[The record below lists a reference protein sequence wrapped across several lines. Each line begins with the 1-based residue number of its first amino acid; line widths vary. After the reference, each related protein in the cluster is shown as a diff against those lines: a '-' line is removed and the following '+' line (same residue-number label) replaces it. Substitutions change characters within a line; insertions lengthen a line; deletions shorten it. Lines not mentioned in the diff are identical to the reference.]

1 MPSLG
6 KFIRVLMALLTAFS
20 LTSAAASAELES
32 SSVSRDLRPLV
43 LMLREGIHSY
53 YVKIEPIAWSGPANT
68 SIGLERFE
76 DAKIYIKTIKYG
88 LFKDE
93 VTFDGLEVFP
103 PLIYQGYR
111 SAGSNFQIGTNKMPK
126 DSRPDYVGIAMC
138 PADIAHPQNADCR
151 SLRSALYT
159 TYIGGSMAASK
170 VFKCDQ
176 RPCNKE
182 GLDGPAAMFYREP
195 SSFGEVEFTPID
207 QAIGLEKIEQ
217 IKVKVADRL
226 EFVKQADEQYVKR
239 QAQEYKAQQSKA
251 DAVINNSRAGA
262 RLVCNSGDVMALRA
276 GQPLTAVS
284 YTCNGTGVDNRIQ
297 LQFLLNSGWRVVHET
312 RTPVEGA
319 MGNEL
324 FEVSLI
330 LER

>member
-20 LTSAAASAELES
+20 LTSAASGAELEG
-32 SSVSRDLRPLV
+32 SSVSQDLRPLV
-43 LMLREGIHSY
+43 LMLREGIHLY
-53 YVKIEPIAWSGPANT
+53 YVKVEPIAWSGPANT
-68 SIGLERFE
+68 SIGAERF
-76 DAKIYIKTIKYG
+76 DGAKIYIKTIKYG

-103 PLIYQGYR
+103 QLVYQGYR
-111 SAGSNFQIGTNKMPK
+111 SAGSNFQVGANKVPK
-126 DSRPDYVGIAMC
+126 ESRPDYVGIVMC
-138 PADIAHPQNADCR
+138 PADIAHPQNSDCR

-159 TYIGGSMAASK
+159 TYVGGSMAASK

-176 RPCNKE
+176 LPCNKE

-195 SSFGEVEFTPID
+195 SSFGKVEFTSVD

-217 IKVKVADRL
+217 IKVKVAERL
-226 EFVKQADEQYVKR
+226 EFVKRADEQYSKR
-239 QAQEYKAQQSKA
+239 QAQEYKAQQNKA
-251 DAVINNSRAGA
+251 DAVINNSPVGA
-262 RLVCNSGDVMALRA
+262 RLVCNSGDIMALRA

-284 YTCNGTGVDNRIQ
+284 YTCNGTGVGNRIQ
-297 LQFLLNSGWRVVHET
+297 LQGLLNKGWRLVHET
-312 RTPVEGA
+312 RTPVEGV